1 MPTINSY
8 EPRQAWKGATV
19 IIFLCVGPYSR
30 HHFNFNKKS
39 SMSQHYEVLARKYR
53 PHNFKELVGQTHT
66 VRTLVNALDNNNLHH
81 GFLFTGT
88 RGVGKTTIAR
98 IFAKSVNCESGVS
111 SNPCGKCETCLE
123 IDKGQSVD
131 LIELDAASHTGV
143 DNMREILENA
153 QYTPTK
159 NLYKIYLIDEVHML
173 SKSSFNALL
182 KTLEEPPKHIKFLLA
197 TTDPK
202 KLPITIL
209 SRCLQFN
216 LNKLSHDEIFN
227 HLKYVMGEE
236 SLEFED
242 SALSKI
248 ADFGN
253 GSMRDALSLLDQS
266 ISYGNGSVKE
276 NELKA
281 MLGLVSQ
288 NEIEQ
293 LATLLI
299 NRNAEEVLSFTR
311 ELAHK
316 GENLTN
322 TLKDLT
328 SLFHKIATIQMTN
341 DTKQVSSEINDLSK
355 IISAQDLQLYY
366 QIAINGQKDMHHSP
380 SEQIGLEM
388 TLLRMIAFHPNHQVI
403 EKKNLKLSE
412 NFNVNNK
419 LTLKET
425 AQNTSSIKAKVE
437 SIKKIENQLKV
448 QTQND
453 WEKIIK
459 ELSFDGAAKML
470 VKNTIFSSFNNQSL
484 SLTLSDDFVNLL
496 TPNTQSSIE
505 NTLNKIYPGITLYI
519 EPGQTN
525 GSSLSQKE
533 SVKKEQKRKQTES
546 QFLNDNGLK
555 ELQEVFNSK
564 VDIKSIKESDN
575 V

>member
-1 MPTINSY
+1 
-8 EPRQAWKGATV
+8 
-19 IIFLCVGPYSR
+19 
-30 HHFNFNKKS
+30 
-39 SMSQHYEVLARKYR
+39 MSEHYEVLARKYR

-98 IFAKSVNCESGVS
+98 IFAKSVNCENGVS
-111 SNPCGKCETCLE
+111 SKPCGKCETCIE

-227 HLKYVMGEE
+227 HLKFIMDAEN
-236 SLEFED
+236 LKFED
-242 SALSKI
+242 EALSKI

-276 NELKA
+276 DDLKA
-281 MLGLVSQ
+281 MLGLVSH
-288 NEIEQ
+288 NEIVQ
-293 LATLLI
+293 LATLVI
-299 NRNAEEVLSFTR
+299 NRNAQEVLLFIK
-311 ELAHK
+311 ELAYK

-322 TLKDLT
+322 TLNDLT
-328 SLFHKIATIQMTN
+328 SLFHKIATTQMI
-341 DTKQVSSEINDLSK
+341 DDVKQVSPEINELAK

-366 QIAINGQKDMHHSP
+366 QIAINGQKDMRHSP

-388 TLLRMIAFHPNHQVI
+388 TLLRMIAFHPDSQA
-403 EKKNLKLSE
+403 EKK
-412 NFNVNNK
+412 
-419 LTLKET
+419 TLKSS
-425 AQNTSSIKAKVE
+425 QSSNTTNKEPPKEKTQGNSLTKDKLPIKVREE
-437 SIKKIENQLKV
+437 SIQAIENQLNVKS
-448 QTQND
+448 QND
-453 WEKIIK
+453 WEKIIT
-459 ELSFDGAAKML
+459 ELGFAGAAKML
-470 VKNTIFSSFNNQSL
+470 VKNTVFDSLKDQIL
-484 SLTLSDDFVNLL
+484 SLTLSDDFINLL
-496 TPNTQSSIE
+496 TQNTQSSIE
-505 NTLNKIYPGITLYI
+505 KTLNEDYPGITLVI
-519 EPGQTN
+519 NPGSTN

-533 SVKKEQKRKQTES
+533 SVKSEEKRKQTEN
-546 QFLNDNGLK
+546 QFLNDDGLK
-555 ELQEVFNSK
+555 ELQEVFNSQ
-564 VDIKSIKESDN
+564 VDVKSIKSIKESDN

>member
-1 MPTINSY
+1 
-8 EPRQAWKGATV
+8 
-19 IIFLCVGPYSR
+19 
-30 HHFNFNKKS
+30 
-39 SMSQHYEVLARKYR
+39 MSGHYEVLARKYR

-66 VRTLVNALDNNNLHH
+66 VKTLVNALDNNTLHH

-98 IFAKSVNCESGVS
+98 IFAKSVNCEIGVS
-111 SNPCGKCETCLE
+111 SNPCGKCETCIE

-227 HLKYVMGEE
+227 HLKFIMQEE
-236 SLEFED
+236 KFAFED
-242 SALSKI
+242 EALSKI

-276 NELKA
+276 ADLIS
-281 MLGLVSQ
+281 MLGIVGH
-288 NEIEQ
+288 NEIEH
-293 LATLLI
+293 LALLI
-299 NRNAEEVLSFTR
+299 VNRNADEVLLYIK

-322 TLKDLT
+322 VLKDLT
-328 SLFHKIATIQMTN
+328 SLFHKIATTQLLTES
-341 DTKQVSSEINDLSK
+341 KQQSSSLIELSNG
-355 IISAQDLQLYY
+355 ISAQDLQLYY

-380 SEQIGLEM
+380 SEQVGLEM
-388 TLLRMIAFHPNHQVI
+388 TLLRMIAFHPEYQNSQ
-403 EKKNLKLSE
+403 KK
-412 NFNVNNK
+412 
-419 LTLKET
+419 TLKTPLSKKVTSNKAPKEKT
-425 AQNTSSIKAKVE
+425 QTTPNDGPILENTQKTESGLIIK
-437 SIKKIENQLKV
+437 NQG
-448 QTQND
+448 D
-453 WEKIIK
+453 WEKLISK
-459 ELSFDGAAKML
+459 LGFDGAAKLL
-470 VKNTIFSSFNNQSL
+470 VKNTIFHSLNDQVL
-484 SLTLSDDFVNLL
+484 SLTLSEDFINLL
-496 TPNTQSSIE
+496 TKKTQKSIE
-505 NTLNKIYPGITLYI
+505 KVLDVASPGTILVI
-519 EPGQTN
+519 AAGKTN
-525 GSSLSQKE
+525 GGSLSQKE
-533 SVKKEQKRKQTES
+533 AIKNEEKRKQTQS
-546 QFLNDNGLK
+546 QFLSDDGLK
-555 ELQEVFNSK
+555 ELQEIFNSR
-564 VDIKSIKESDN
+564 VDVKSIKSRKEIDN

>member
-1 MPTINSY
+1 
-8 EPRQAWKGATV
+8 
-19 IIFLCVGPYSR
+19 
-30 HHFNFNKKS
+30 
-39 SMSQHYEVLARKYR
+39 MSEHYEVLARKYR

-98 IFAKSVNCESGVS
+98 IFAKSVNCENGVS
-111 SNPCGKCETCLE
+111 SKPCGKCETCLE

-227 HLKYVMGEE
+227 HLKFIMDAEN
-236 SLEFED
+236 LKFED
-242 SALSKI
+242 EALSKI

-276 NELKA
+276 DDLKA
-281 MLGLVSQ
+281 MLGLVSH
-288 NEIEQ
+288 NEIVQ
-293 LATLLI
+293 LATLII
-299 NRNAEEVLSFTR
+299 NRNAQEVLLFIK
-311 ELAHK
+311 ELAYK

-322 TLKDLT
+322 TLNDLT
-328 SLFHKIATIQMTN
+328 SLFHKIATTQMI
-341 DTKQVSSEINDLSK
+341 DDVKQVSPEINELAK

-366 QIAINGQKDMHHSP
+366 QIAINGQKDMRHSP

-388 TLLRMIAFHPNHQVI
+388 TLLRMIAFHPDSQA
-403 EKKNLKLSE
+403 EKK
-412 NFNVNNK
+412 
-419 LTLKET
+419 TLKSS
-425 AQNTSSIKAKVE
+425 QSSNTTNKEPPKEKTQGNSLTKDKLPIKVGEE
-437 SIKKIENQLKV
+437 SIQAIENQLNVKS
-448 QTQND
+448 QND
-453 WEKIIK
+453 WEKILT
-459 ELSFDGAAKML
+459 ELGFAGAAKML
-470 VKNTIFSSFNNQSL
+470 VKNTVFDSLKDQIL
-484 SLTLSDDFVNLL
+484 SLTLSDDFINLL
-496 TPNTQSSIE
+496 TQNTQSSIE
-505 NTLNKIYPGITLYI
+505 KTLNEDYPGITLVI
-519 EPGQTN
+519 NPGSTN

-533 SVKKEQKRKQTES
+533 SVKSEEKRKQTEN
-546 QFLNDNGLK
+546 QFLNDDGLK
-555 ELQEVFNSK
+555 ELQEVFNSQ
-564 VDIKSIKESDN
+564 VDVKSIKSIKESDN

>member
-1 MPTINSY
+1 
-8 EPRQAWKGATV
+8 
-19 IIFLCVGPYSR
+19 
-30 HHFNFNKKS
+30 
-39 SMSQHYEVLARKYR
+39 MSEHYEVLARKYR

-98 IFAKSVNCESGVS
+98 IFAKSVNCENGVS
-111 SNPCGKCETCLE
+111 SKPCGKCETCIE

-227 HLKYVMGEE
+227 HLKFIMDAEN
-236 SLEFED
+236 LKFED
-242 SALSKI
+242 EALSKI

-276 NELKA
+276 DDLKA
-281 MLGLVSQ
+281 MLGLVSH
-288 NEIEQ
+288 NEIVQ
-293 LATLLI
+293 LATLVI
-299 NRNAEEVLSFTR
+299 NRNAQEVLLFIK
-311 ELAHK
+311 ELAYK

-322 TLKDLT
+322 TLNDLI
-328 SLFHKIATIQMTN
+328 SLFHKIATTQMI
-341 DTKQVSSEINDLSK
+341 DDVKQVSPEINELAK

-366 QIAINGQKDMHHSP
+366 QIAINGQKDMRHSP

-388 TLLRMIAFHPNHQVI
+388 TLLRMIAFHPDSQA
-403 EKKNLKLSE
+403 EKK
-412 NFNVNNK
+412 
-419 LTLKET
+419 TLKSS
-425 AQNTSSIKAKVE
+425 QSSNTTNKEPPKEKTQGNSLTKDKLPIKVGEE
-437 SIKKIENQLKV
+437 SIQAIENQLNVKS
-448 QTQND
+448 QND
-453 WEKIIK
+453 WEKIIT
-459 ELSFDGAAKML
+459 ELGFAGAAKML
-470 VKNTIFSSFNNQSL
+470 VKNTVFDSL
-484 SLTLSDDFVNLL
+484 KDQILTLTLNNDFNNLL
-496 TPNTQSSIE
+496 TQNTQSSIE
-505 NTLNKIYPGITLYI
+505 KTLNEDYPGITLVI
-519 EPGQTN
+519 NPGSTN

-533 SVKKEQKRKQTES
+533 SVKSEEKRKQTEN
-546 QFLNDNGLK
+546 QFLNDDGLK
-555 ELQEVFNSK
+555 ELQEVFNSQ
-564 VDIKSIKESDN
+564 VDVKSIKSIKESDN

>member
-1 MPTINSY
+1 
-8 EPRQAWKGATV
+8 
-19 IIFLCVGPYSR
+19 
-30 HHFNFNKKS
+30 
-39 SMSQHYEVLARKYR
+39 MSEHYEVLARKYR

-98 IFAKSVNCESGVS
+98 IFAKSVNCENGVS
-111 SNPCGKCETCLE
+111 SNPCGKCGTCLE
-123 IDKGQSVD
+123 IDKGQSID

-227 HLKYVMGEE
+227 HLKFIMNAE

-242 SALSKI
+242 EALSKI

-266 ISYGNGSVKE
+266 ISYGNGNVKE
-276 NELKA
+276 SDLKS
-281 MLGLVSQ
+281 MLGLVSH
-288 NEIEQ
+288 NEIVQ
-293 LATLLI
+293 LASLVI
-299 NRNAEEVLSFTR
+299 NKDAEQVLSFIK

-328 SLFHKIATIQMTN
+328 SLFHKIATTQMVN
-341 DTKQVSSEINDLSK
+341 DTKQVSSEINELAS
-355 IISAQDLQLYY
+355 IVSAQDLQLYY
-366 QIAINGQKDMHHSP
+366 QIAINGQKDMYHSP

-388 TLLRMIAFHPNHQVI
+388 TLLRMIAFHPDHQA
-403 EKKNLKLSE
+403 EKK
-412 NFNVNNK
+412 
-419 LTLKET
+419 TLKSVQSNNT
-425 AQNTSSIKAKVE
+425 ANKESPKEIIQDQASIKDKSSIKTDIE
-437 SIKKIENQLKV
+437 STLKIENQLNV
-448 QTQND
+448 NSQDD
-453 WEKIIK
+453 WEKIIT
-459 ELSFDGAAKML
+459 ESGFVGAAKML
-470 VKNTIFSSFNNQSL
+470 VKNTIFDTLKDQNL
-484 SLTLSDDFVNLL
+484 SLTLSNDFVNLL
-496 TPNTQSSIE
+496 TQNTRSSIE
-505 NTLNKIYPGITLYI
+505 KTLNKAYPGITLVI
-519 EPGQTN
+519 NPGQTN

-533 SVKKEQKRKQTES
+533 SVKSEERRKQSEN
-546 QFLNDNGLK
+546 QFLSDDGLK
-555 ELQEVFNSK
+555 ELQEVFNSR
-564 VDIKSIKESDN
+564 VDVKSIKSIKESDN

>member
-1 MPTINSY
+1 
-8 EPRQAWKGATV
+8 
-19 IIFLCVGPYSR
+19 
-30 HHFNFNKKS
+30 
-39 SMSQHYEVLARKYR
+39 MSEHYEVLARKYR

-98 IFAKSVNCESGVS
+98 IFAKSVNCENGVS
-111 SNPCGKCETCLE
+111 SKPCGKCETCIE

-227 HLKYVMGEE
+227 HLKFIMDAEN
-236 SLEFED
+236 LKFED
-242 SALSKI
+242 EALSKI

-266 ISYGNGSVKE
+266 ISYGNGAVKE
-276 NELKA
+276 DDLKA
-281 MLGLVSQ
+281 MLGLVSH
-288 NEIEQ
+288 NEIVQ
-293 LATLLI
+293 LATLVI
-299 NRNAEEVLSFTR
+299 NRNAQEVLLFIK
-311 ELAHK
+311 ELAYK

-322 TLKDLT
+322 TLNDLI
-328 SLFHKIATIQMTN
+328 SLFHKIATTQMI
-341 DTKQVSSEINDLSK
+341 DDVKQVSPEINELAK

-366 QIAINGQKDMHHSP
+366 QIAINGPKDMRHSP

-388 TLLRMIAFHPNHQVI
+388 TLLRMIAFHPDSQA
-403 EKKNLKLSE
+403 EKK
-412 NFNVNNK
+412 
-419 LTLKET
+419 TLKSS
-425 AQNTSSIKAKVE
+425 QSSNTTNKEPPKEKTQGNSLTKDKLPIKVGEE
-437 SIKKIENQLKV
+437 SIQPIENQLNVKS
-448 QTQND
+448 QND
-453 WEKIIK
+453 WEKIIT
-459 ELSFDGAAKML
+459 ELGFAGAAKML
-470 VKNTIFSSFNNQSL
+470 VKNTVFDSL
-484 SLTLSDDFVNLL
+484 KDQILTLTLSDDFINLL
-496 TPNTQSSIE
+496 TQNTQSSIE
-505 NTLNKIYPGITLYI
+505 KTLNEDYPGITLVI
-519 EPGQTN
+519 NQGSTN

-533 SVKKEQKRKQTES
+533 SVKSEEKRKQTEN
-546 QFLNDNGLK
+546 QFLNDDGLK
-555 ELQEVFNSK
+555 ELQEVFNSQ
-564 VDIKSIKESDN
+564 VDVKSIKSIKESDN

>member
-1 MPTINSY
+1 
-8 EPRQAWKGATV
+8 
-19 IIFLCVGPYSR
+19 
-30 HHFNFNKKS
+30 
-39 SMSQHYEVLARKYR
+39 MSEHYEVLARKYR

-98 IFAKSVNCESGVS
+98 IFAKSVNCENGVS
-111 SNPCGKCETCLE
+111 SKPCGKCETCLE

-227 HLKYVMGEE
+227 HLKFIMDAEN
-236 SLEFED
+236 LKFED
-242 SALSKI
+242 EALSKI

-276 NELKA
+276 DDLKA
-281 MLGLVSQ
+281 MLGLVSH
-288 NEIEQ
+288 NEIVQ
-293 LATLLI
+293 LATLVI
-299 NRNAEEVLSFTR
+299 NRNAQEVLLFIK
-311 ELAHK
+311 ELAYK

-322 TLKDLT
+322 TLNDLT
-328 SLFHKIATIQMTN
+328 SLFHKIATTQMI
-341 DTKQVSSEINDLSK
+341 DDVKQVSPEINELAK

-366 QIAINGQKDMHHSP
+366 QIAINGQKDMRHSP
-380 SEQIGLEM
+380 SDQIGLEM
-388 TLLRMIAFHPNHQVI
+388 TLLRMIAFHPDSQA
-403 EKKNLKLSE
+403 EKK
-412 NFNVNNK
+412 
-419 LTLKET
+419 TLKSS
-425 AQNTSSIKAKVE
+425 QSSNTTNKEPPKEKIQGNPLTKDKLPIKVGEE
-437 SIKKIENQLKV
+437 SIQAIENQLNVKS
-448 QTQND
+448 QND
-453 WEKIIK
+453 WEKIIT
-459 ELSFDGAAKML
+459 ELGFAGAAKML
-470 VKNTIFSSFNNQSL
+470 VKNTVFDSLKDQIL
-484 SLTLSDDFVNLL
+484 SLTLSDDFINLL
-496 TPNTQSSIE
+496 TQNTQSSIE
-505 NTLNKIYPGITLYI
+505 KTLNEDYPGITLVI
-519 EPGQTN
+519 NPGSTN

-533 SVKKEQKRKQTES
+533 SVKSEEKRKQTEN
-546 QFLNDNGLK
+546 QFLNDDGLK
-555 ELQEVFNSK
+555 ELQEVFNSQ
-564 VDIKSIKESDN
+564 VDVKSIKSIKESDN

>member
-1 MPTINSY
+1 
-8 EPRQAWKGATV
+8 
-19 IIFLCVGPYSR
+19 
-30 HHFNFNKKS
+30 
-39 SMSQHYEVLARKYR
+39 MSEHYEVLARKYR
-53 PHNFKELVGQTHT
+53 PHNFKELVGQSHT

-98 IFAKSVNCESGVS
+98 IFAKSVNCENGVS
-111 SNPCGKCETCLE
+111 SNPCGKCETCIE

-227 HLKYVMGEE
+227 HLKFIMDAEN
-236 SLEFED
+236 LKFED
-242 SALSKI
+242 EALSKI

-266 ISYGNGSVKE
+266 ISYGNGAVKE
-276 NELKA
+276 DDLKA
-281 MLGLVSQ
+281 MLGLVSH
-288 NEIEQ
+288 NEIVQ
-293 LATLLI
+293 LATLVI
-299 NRNAEEVLSFTR
+299 NRNAQEVLLFIK
-311 ELAHK
+311 ELAYK

-322 TLKDLT
+322 TLNDLI
-328 SLFHKIATIQMTN
+328 SLFHKIATTQMI
-341 DTKQVSSEINDLSK
+341 DDVKQVSPEINELAK

-366 QIAINGQKDMHHSP
+366 QIAINGQKDMRHSP

-388 TLLRMIAFHPNHQVI
+388 TLLRMIAFHPDTQA
-403 EKKNLKLSE
+403 EKK
-412 NFNVNNK
+412 
-419 LTLKET
+419 TLKSS
-425 AQNTSSIKAKVE
+425 QSSNTTNKEPPKEKTQGNSLTKDKLPIKVGEE
-437 SIKKIENQLKV
+437 SIQAIENQLNVKS
-448 QTQND
+448 QND
-453 WEKIIK
+453 WEKIIT
-459 ELSFDGAAKML
+459 ELGFAGAAKML
-470 VKNTIFSSFNNQSL
+470 VKNTVFDSLKDQIL
-484 SLTLSDDFVNLL
+484 SLTLSDDFINLL
-496 TPNTQSSIE
+496 TQNTQSSIE
-505 NTLNKIYPGITLYI
+505 KTLNEDYPGITLVI
-519 EPGQTN
+519 NPGSTN

-533 SVKKEQKRKQTES
+533 SVKSEEKRKQTEN
-546 QFLNDNGLK
+546 QFLNDDGLK
-555 ELQEVFNSK
+555 ELQEVFNSQ
-564 VDIKSIKESDN
+564 VDVKSIKSIKESDN

>member
-1 MPTINSY
+1 
-8 EPRQAWKGATV
+8 
-19 IIFLCVGPYSR
+19 
-30 HHFNFNKKS
+30 
-39 SMSQHYEVLARKYR
+39 MSEHYEVLARKYR
-53 PHNFKELVGQTHT
+53 PHNFKELVGQIHT

-98 IFAKSVNCESGVS
+98 IFAKSVNCENGVS
-111 SNPCGKCETCLE
+111 SKPCGKCETCIE

-227 HLKYVMGEE
+227 HLKFIMDAEN
-236 SLEFED
+236 LKFED
-242 SALSKI
+242 EALSKI

-276 NELKA
+276 DDLKA
-281 MLGLVSQ
+281 MLGLVSH
-288 NEIEQ
+288 NEIVQ
-293 LATLLI
+293 LATLVI
-299 NRNAEEVLSFTR
+299 NRNAQEVLLFIK
-311 ELAHK
+311 ELAYK

-322 TLKDLT
+322 TLNDLT
-328 SLFHKIATIQMTN
+328 SLFHKIATTQMIDN
-341 DTKQVSSEINDLSK
+341 VKQVSAEINELAK

-366 QIAINGQKDMHHSP
+366 QIAINGQKDMRHSP

-388 TLLRMIAFHPNHQVI
+388 TLLRMIAFHPDTQA
-403 EKKNLKLSE
+403 EKK
-412 NFNVNNK
+412 
-419 LTLKET
+419 TLKSS
-425 AQNTSSIKAKVE
+425 QSSNTINKEPPKEKIQGNALTKDKLPIKVGEE
-437 SIKKIENQLKV
+437 SIQAIENQLNVKS
-448 QTQND
+448 QND
-453 WEKIIK
+453 WEKIIT
-459 ELSFDGAAKML
+459 ELGFAGAAKML
-470 VKNTIFSSFNNQSL
+470 VKNTVFDSLKDQIL
-484 SLTLSDDFVNLL
+484 SLTLSDDFINLL
-496 TPNTQSSIE
+496 TQNTQSSIE
-505 NTLNKIYPGITLYI
+505 KTLNEDYPGITLVI
-519 EPGQTN
+519 NPGSTN

-533 SVKKEQKRKQTES
+533 SVKSEEKRKQTEN
-546 QFLNDNGLK
+546 QFLNDDGLK
-555 ELQEVFNSK
+555 ELQEVFNSQ
-564 VDIKSIKESDN
+564 VDVKSIKSIKESDN

>member
-1 MPTINSY
+1 
-8 EPRQAWKGATV
+8 
-19 IIFLCVGPYSR
+19 
-30 HHFNFNKKS
+30 
-39 SMSQHYEVLARKYR
+39 MSEHYEVLARKYR

-98 IFAKSVNCESGVS
+98 IFAKSVNCENGVS
-111 SNPCGKCETCLE
+111 SKPCGKCETCIE

-227 HLKYVMGEE
+227 HLKFIMDAEN
-236 SLEFED
+236 LKFED
-242 SALSKI
+242 EALSKI

-266 ISYGNGSVKE
+266 ISYGNGNVKE
-276 NELKA
+276 DDLKA
-281 MLGLVSQ
+281 MLGLVSH
-288 NEIEQ
+288 NEIVQ
-293 LATLLI
+293 LATLVI
-299 NRNAEEVLSFTR
+299 NRNAQEVLLFIK
-311 ELAHK
+311 ELAYK

-322 TLKDLT
+322 TLNDLT
-328 SLFHKIATIQMTN
+328 SLFHKIATTQMI
-341 DTKQVSSEINDLSK
+341 DDVKQVSPEINELAK

-388 TLLRMIAFHPNHQVI
+388 TLLRMIAFHPDSQA
-403 EKKNLKLSE
+403 EKK
-412 NFNVNNK
+412 
-419 LTLKET
+419 TLKSS
-425 AQNTSSIKAKVE
+425 QNSNTTNKEPPKEKTQGNSLTKDKLPIKVGEE
-437 SIKKIENQLKV
+437 SIQAIENQLNVKS
-448 QTQND
+448 QND
-453 WEKIIK
+453 WEKIIT
-459 ELSFDGAAKML
+459 ELGFAGAAKML
-470 VKNTIFSSFNNQSL
+470 VKNTVFDSLKDQIL
-484 SLTLSDDFVNLL
+484 SLTLSDDFINLL
-496 TPNTQSSIE
+496 TQNTQSSIE
-505 NTLNKIYPGITLYI
+505 KTLNEDYPGITLVI
-519 EPGQTN
+519 NPGSTN

-533 SVKKEQKRKQTES
+533 SVKSEEKRKQTEN
-546 QFLNDNGLK
+546 QFLNDDGLK
-555 ELQEVFNSK
+555 ELQEVFNSQ
-564 VDIKSIKESDN
+564 VDVKSIKSIKESDN

>member
-1 MPTINSY
+1 
-8 EPRQAWKGATV
+8 
-19 IIFLCVGPYSR
+19 
-30 HHFNFNKKS
+30 
-39 SMSQHYEVLARKYR
+39 MSEHYEVLARKYR

-98 IFAKSVNCESGVS
+98 IFAKSVNCENGVS
-111 SNPCGKCETCLE
+111 SKPCGKCETCIE

-227 HLKYVMGEE
+227 HLKFIMDAEN
-236 SLEFED
+236 LKFED
-242 SALSKI
+242 EALSKI

-266 ISYGNGSVKE
+266 ISYGNGTIKE
-276 NELKA
+276 DDLKA
-281 MLGLVSQ
+281 MLGLVSH
-288 NEIEQ
+288 NEIVQ
-293 LATLLI
+293 LATLVI
-299 NRNAEEVLSFTR
+299 NRNAQEVLLFIK
-311 ELAHK
+311 ELAYK

-322 TLKDLT
+322 TLNDLT
-328 SLFHKIATIQMTN
+328 SLFHKIATTQMI
-341 DTKQVSSEINDLSK
+341 DDVKQVSPEINELAK

-366 QIAINGQKDMHHSP
+366 QIAINGQKDMRHSP

-388 TLLRMIAFHPNHQVI
+388 TLLRMIAFHPDSQA
-403 EKKNLKLSE
+403 EKK
-412 NFNVNNK
+412 
-419 LTLKET
+419 TLKSS
-425 AQNTSSIKAKVE
+425 QSSNTINKEPPKEKIQGNPLTKDKLPIKVGEE
-437 SIKKIENQLKV
+437 SIQAIENQLNVKS
-448 QTQND
+448 QND
-453 WEKIIK
+453 WEKIII
-459 ELSFDGAAKML
+459 ELGFAGAAKML
-470 VKNTIFSSFNNQSL
+470 VKNTVFDSLKDQIL

-496 TPNTQSSIE
+496 TQNTQSSIE
-505 NTLNKIYPGITLYI
+505 KTLNEDYPGITLVI
-519 EPGQTN
+519 NPGSTN

-533 SVKKEQKRKQTES
+533 SVKSEEKRKQTEN
-546 QFLNDNGLK
+546 QFLNDDGLK
-555 ELQEVFNSK
+555 ELQEVFNSQ
-564 VDIKSIKESDN
+564 VDVKSIKSIKESDN

>member
-1 MPTINSY
+1 
-8 EPRQAWKGATV
+8 
-19 IIFLCVGPYSR
+19 
-30 HHFNFNKKS
+30 
-39 SMSQHYEVLARKYR
+39 MSEHYEVLARKYR

-98 IFAKSVNCESGVS
+98 IFAKSVNCENGVS
-111 SNPCGKCETCLE
+111 SKPCGKCETCIE

-227 HLKYVMGEE
+227 HLKFIMDAEN
-236 SLEFED
+236 LKFED
-242 SALSKI
+242 EALSKI

-266 ISYGNGSVKE
+266 ISYGNGAVKE
-276 NELKA
+276 DDLKA
-281 MLGLVSQ
+281 MLGLVSH
-288 NEIEQ
+288 NEIVQ
-293 LATLLI
+293 LATLVI
-299 NRNAEEVLSFTR
+299 NRNAQEVLLFIK
-311 ELAHK
+311 ELAYK

-322 TLKDLT
+322 TLNDLT
-328 SLFHKIATIQMTN
+328 SLFHKIATTQMI
-341 DTKQVSSEINDLSK
+341 DDVKQVSPEINELAK

-366 QIAINGQKDMHHSP
+366 QIAINGQKDMRHSP

-388 TLLRMIAFHPNHQVI
+388 TLLRMIAFHPDSQA
-403 EKKNLKLSE
+403 EKK
-412 NFNVNNK
+412 
-419 LTLKET
+419 TLKSS
-425 AQNTSSIKAKVE
+425 QSSNTTNKEPPKEKIQGNSLTKDKLPIKVGEE
-437 SIKKIENQLKV
+437 SIQAIENQLNVKS
-448 QTQND
+448 QND
-453 WEKIIK
+453 WEKIIT
-459 ELSFDGAAKML
+459 ELGFAGAAKML
-470 VKNTIFSSFNNQSL
+470 VKNTVFDSLKDQIL
-484 SLTLSDDFVNLL
+484 SLTLSDDFINLL
-496 TPNTQSSIE
+496 TQNTQSSIE
-505 NTLNKIYPGITLYI
+505 KTLNEDYPGITLVI
-519 EPGQTN
+519 NPGSTN

-533 SVKKEQKRKQTES
+533 SVKSEEKRKQTEN
-546 QFLNDNGLK
+546 QFLNDDGLK
-555 ELQEVFNSK
+555 ELQEVFNSQ
-564 VDIKSIKESDN
+564 VDVKSIKSIKESDN